1 MPDLVGQQL
10 GNYRLTHLL
19 GQGGYAEVYL
29 GEHVRLNTLAAIKV
43 LLTRLASSEEVD
55 SFQNEGRI
63 IASLIHPHIVR
74 VFDFDVQNDLPF
86 MVMDYAPNGNLRK
99 RHPKGEKLALAT
111 ILPYV
116 KQVAG
121 ALQYAHDRQLIHR
134 DIKPENMLLGRA
146 YEVLLSDFGTALVA
160 QSTGYQSTLQEV
172 IGTVSYMA
180 PEQFQGKAR
189 PASDQYAMAVVVY
202 EWLSGEVPFHGSS
215 TEIAIQHSMTPPPS
229 LREKVPGISPLV
241 EQVIMKALA
250 KDYHQ
255 RFPRVQDFAD
265 ALEQAIQAGN
275 SFYSEPTIAVPSLA
289 PNASPGTDSPL
300 FHPQS
305 RPAIPPAMKAS
316 PLAMDTVTSE
326 AARAA
331 SPASSPPPGQQVLTP
346 PAQYPPVSA
355 PFSYQEKVYPRRR
368 RSAPLALLLLALL
381 LLVGGGIVWLV
392 IPRTPGT
399 PGSSPLPG
407 QQAPVYPNVAGAY
420 SGTINN
426 TTEGIDTSMH
436 LSMQQNQGN
445 ISGQFRVSLPL
456 TGNGPFTG
464 NIDTA
469 RHIQFTVQGFE
480 GNAPLFFS
488 GLLQSDGS
496 MAGNYCSLGANS
508 QCSHQAGGAGTWR
521 VSRQSSLTPLSV
533 TPTGEENA
541 NVNPKHKGKKR
552 H

>member
-10 GNYRLTHLL
+10 GNYRLTRLL

-74 VFDFDVQNDLPF
+74 VFDFDVQHDLPF
-86 MVMDYAPNGNLRK
+86 MVMDYAPDGNLRK
-99 RHPKGEKLALAT
+99 RHPKGEKLPLT
-111 ILPYV
+111 IILPYV
-116 KQVAG
+116 KQVAD
-121 ALQYAHDRQLIHR
+121 ALQYAHNRHLIHR
-134 DIKPENMLLGRA
+134 DIKPENMLLGRNG
-146 YEVLLSDFGTALVA
+146 EVLLSDFGTALVA
-160 QSTGYQSTLQEV
+160 QGTGYQRTLQEV

-180 PEQFQGKAR
+180 PEQFQGQAR
-189 PASDQYAMAVVVY
+189 PASDQYALAVVVY
-202 EWLSGEVPFHGSS
+202 EWLGGDVPFHGSG
-215 TEIAIQHSMTPPPS
+215 TEIAIQHTMTPPPS
-229 LREKVPGISPLV
+229 LREKVPGISPPV
-241 EQVIMKALA
+241 EQVIMRALA

-255 RFPRVQDFAD
+255 RFPGVQDFAN
-265 ALEQAIQAGN
+265 ALEQAGN
-275 SFYSEPTIAVPSLA
+275 SFYSERTVAVPSLA
-289 PNASPGTDSPL
+289 PGAQPGTDEHL
-300 FHPQS
+300 LHPQS
-305 RPAIPPAMKAS
+305 RPATPPVMKAS

-326 AARAA
+326 AAHVAP
-331 SPASSPPPGQQVLTP
+331 PAPGQQVLTP
-346 PAQYPPVSA
+346 PPQYAPFSA
-355 PFSYQEKVYPRRR
+355 PFSYQEKVSPGR
-368 RSAPLALLLLALL
+368 RSSVPLALLLLAFLL
-381 LLVGGGIVWLV
+381 IVGGALVWLF
-392 IPRTPGT
+392 IPRTSGS
-399 PGSSPLPG
+399 PGSPGGSPQPG

-420 SGTINN
+420 SGTIHN
-426 TTEGIDTSMH
+426 TTVGTTTSMN

-445 ISGQFRVSLPL
+445 ISGQFTVSPPL

-488 GLLQSDGS
+488 GLVQSDGS

-508 QCSHQAGGAGTWR
+508 QCSSQAGGAGSWR
-521 VSRQSSLTPLSV
+521 VSRQSSIIPLNV
-533 TPTGEENA
+533 TPTGNENG

>member
-10 GNYRLTHLL
+10 GNYLLTQLL

-74 VFDFDVQNDLPF
+74 VFDFDVQHDLPF

-99 RHPKGEKLALAT
+99 RHPKGEKLPLTT

-116 KQVAG
+116 KQVAD
-121 ALQYAHDRQLIHR
+121 ALQYAHNRHLIHR
-134 DIKPENMLLGRA
+134 DIKPENMLLGRNG
-146 YEVLLSDFGTALVA
+146 EVLLSDFGTALVSQA
-160 QSTGYQSTLQEV
+160 TGYQRTLQEV

-180 PEQFQGKAR
+180 PEQFQGQAR
-189 PASDQYAMAVVVY
+189 PASDQYALAVVVY
-202 EWLSGEVPFHGSS
+202 EWLGGEVPFHGSG
-215 TEIAIQHSMTPPPS
+215 TEIAIQHTMKPPPS

-241 EQVIMKALA
+241 ERVIMRALA

-255 RFPRVQDFAD
+255 RFPNVQDFAN
-265 ALEQAIQAGN
+265 ALEQAGN
-275 SFYSEPTIAVPSLA
+275 SFYSEETVAVPPLA
-289 PNASPGTDSPL
+289 PGALPGTNEYL
-300 FHPQS
+300 LHPQS
-305 RPAIPPAMKAS
+305 RPATPPVMKAS

-326 AARAA
+326 AAHVAQ
-331 SPASSPPPGQQVLTP
+331 PPPGQPVLTP
-346 PAQYPPVSA
+346 PAQYAPFSA
-355 PFSYQEKVYPRRR
+355 PYSYQEKARPRRR
-368 RSAPLALLLLALL
+368 SSGLLALL
-381 LLVGGGIVWLV
+381 LLFFLLIVAGAIVWFV
-392 IPRTPGT
+392 IPHTPVT
-399 PGSSPLPG
+399 PGSPGGSPLPG
-407 QQAPVYPNVAGAY
+407 QQASVYPNVTGAY
-420 SGTINN
+420 SGTIHN
-426 TTEGIDTSMH
+426 TTAGIVTSMN

-445 ISGQFRVSLPL
+445 ISGQFTVSLPL

-464 NIDTA
+464 HVDTA

-480 GNAPLFFS
+480 GHAPLFFR
-488 GLLQSDGS
+488 GLVQSDGS

-508 QCSHQAGGAGTWR
+508 QCSFQAGGAGSWR
-521 VSRQSSLTPLSV
+521 VSRQSGIIPLNV
-533 TPTGEENA
+533 TPTGNENG
-541 NVNPKHKGKKR
+541 NVNPRHKGKKR

>member
-10 GNYRLTHLL
+10 GNYRLTQLL

-74 VFDFDVQNDLPF
+74 VFDFDVQYDLPF

-99 RHPKGEKLALAT
+99 RHPKGEKLPLTT

-116 KQVAG
+116 KQVAD
-121 ALQYAHDRQLIHR
+121 ALQYAHNRHLIHR
-134 DIKPENMLLGRA
+134 DIKPENMLLGRNG
-146 YEVLLSDFGTALVA
+146 EVLLSDFGTALVSQA
-160 QSTGYQSTLQEV
+160 TGYQRTLQEV

-180 PEQFQGKAR
+180 PEQFQGQAR
-189 PASDQYAMAVVVY
+189 PASDQYALAVVVY
-202 EWLSGEVPFHGSS
+202 EWLGGEVPFHGSG
-215 TEIAIQHSMTPPPS
+215 TEIAIQHTMTPPPS

-241 EQVIMKALA
+241 ERVIMRALA

-255 RFPRVQDFAD
+255 RFPGVQDFAN
-265 ALEQAIQAGN
+265 ALERAGN
-275 SFYSEPTIAVPSLA
+275 SFYSEQTVAVPPLA
-289 PNASPGTDSPL
+289 PGALPGTDEHFL
-300 FHPQS
+300 HPQS
-305 RPAIPPAMKAS
+305 RPATPPVMKAS

-326 AARAA
+326 AAHVA
-331 SPASSPPPGQQVLTP
+331 PPSSGQPVLTP
-346 PAQYPPVSA
+346 PAQYAPFSA
-355 PFSYQEKVYPRRR
+355 PYSYQEKVRPSRR
-368 RSAPLALLLLALL
+368 RSGPLALLLLAFLL
-381 LLVGGGIVWLV
+381 IVGGAIVWFV

-399 PGSSPLPG
+399 PGGSPLPG
-407 QQAPVYPNVAGAY
+407 QQAPVYPNVTGAY
-420 SGTINN
+420 SGTIHN
-426 TTEGIDTSMH
+426 TTAGIVTSMN

-445 ISGQFRVSLPL
+445 ISGQFTVSPPL

-464 NIDTA
+464 HIDTA
-469 RHIQFTVQGFE
+469 RHIQFIVQGFE
-480 GNAPLFFS
+480 GNAPLFFR
-488 GLLQSDGS
+488 GLVQSDGS

-508 QCSHQAGGAGTWR
+508 QCSSQAGGAGSWR
-521 VSRQSSLTPLSV
+521 VSRQSGITV

-541 NVNPKHKGKKR
+541 NINPKHKGRKR

>member
-1 MPDLVGQQL
+1 MQLHLFPIYWKDATSMPDLVGQQL

-29 GEHVRLNTLAAIKV
+29 GEHIRLNTLAAIKV
-43 LLTRLASSEEVD
+43 LLTRLASGEEVD

-74 VFDFDVQNDLPF
+74 VFDFDVERDIPF
-86 MVMDYAPNGNLRK
+86 MVMDYAPKGNLRK
-99 RHPKGEKLALAT
+99 RHPKGENLPLTT
-111 ILPYV
+111 ILRYV
-116 KQVAG
+116 RQVAD
-121 ALQYAHDRQLIHR
+121 ALQYAHDRHLIHR
-134 DIKPENMLLGRA
+134 DIKPENMLLGRND
-146 YEVLLSDFGTALVA
+146 EVLLSDFGTALVA
-160 QSTGYQSTLQEV
+160 QATGYQSTLQEV
-172 IGTVSYMA
+172 IGTVNYMA

-189 PASDQYAMAVVVY
+189 PASDQYALAVIVY
-202 EWLSGEVPFHGSS
+202 EWLSGAVPFHGSG
-215 TEIAIQHSMTPPPS
+215 TEVAIQHTMTPPPS

-326 AARAA
+326 AAHVA
-331 SPASSPPPGQQVLTP
+331 PLASSPPPGQPVLTSP
-346 PAQYPPVSA
+346 PQYPPFSA
-355 PFSYQEKVYPRRR
+355 PFSYQEKVHPRSR
-368 RSAPLALLLLALL
+368 RSGPPALLLLALL
-381 LLVGGGIVWLV
+381 LLIGGGIVWFV
-392 IPRTPGT
+392 IPHTPGT
-399 PGSSPLPG
+399 PASSPLPG

-426 TTEGIDTSMH
+426 TTAGIATSMN
-436 LSMQQNQGN
+436 LSMQQNQGS
-445 ISGQFRVSLPL
+445 ISGRFRVSPPL
-456 TGNGPFTG
+456 RGNGPFTG

-469 RHIQFTVQGFE
+469 NHIQFTVQGFE
-480 GNAPLFFS
+480 GNAPLFFK
-488 GLLQSDGS
+488 GLVQSDGS
-496 MAGNYCSLGANS
+496 MAGNYCSLGQIRSVALKLVVVVP
-508 QCSHQAGGAGTWR
+508 GGFHG
-521 VSRQSSLTPLSV
+521 SR
-533 TPTGEENA
+533 A
-541 NVNPKHKGKKR
+541 
-552 H
+552 

>member
-1 MPDLVGQQL
+1 VLYLRMPDLVGQQL
-10 GNYRLTHLL
+10 GNYRLTQLL

-74 VFDFDVQNDLPF
+74 VFDFDVQHDLPF

-99 RHPKGEKLALAT
+99 RHPKGEKLPLTT

-116 KQVAG
+116 KQVAD
-121 ALQYAHDRQLIHR
+121 ALQYAHNRRLIHR
-134 DIKPENMLLGRA
+134 DIKPENMLLGRNG
-146 YEVLLSDFGTALVA
+146 EVLLSDFGTALVA
-160 QSTGYQSTLQEV
+160 QATGYQRTLQEV

-180 PEQFQGKAR
+180 PEQFQGQAR
-189 PASDQYAMAVVVY
+189 PASDQYALAVVVY
-202 EWLSGEVPFHGSS
+202 EWLGGDVPFHGSG
-215 TEIAIQHSMTPPPS
+215 TEIAIQHTMTPPPS

-241 EQVIMKALA
+241 EQVIMRALT

-255 RFPRVQDFAD
+255 RFPSMQDFAN
-265 ALEQAIQAGN
+265 ALEQAGN
-275 SFYSEPTIAVPSLA
+275 TFYSEPTVAAPSLA
-289 PNASPGTDSPL
+289 PGALPGTDEHL
-300 FHPQS
+300 LHPQS
-305 RPAIPPAMKAS
+305 RPATPPVMKAS

-326 AARAA
+326 AAHVAP
-331 SPASSPPPGQQVLTP
+331 PAPGQPVLTP
-346 PAQYPPVSA
+346 PPQYAAFSA
-355 PFSYQEKVYPRRR
+355 PFSYQEKVRPRWR
-368 RSAPLALLLLALL
+368 RSVPLALLLLAFLL
-381 LLVGGGIVWLV
+381 IVGGAIVWFV
-392 IPRTPGT
+392 IPRT

-420 SGTINN
+420 SGTIHN
-426 TTEGIDTSMH
+426 TTADIATSMN

-445 ISGQFRVSLPL
+445 ISGQFTVSPPL

-464 NIDTA
+464 HIDTA

-480 GNAPLFFS
+480 GKAPLFFR
-488 GLLQSDGS
+488 GLVQSDGS

-508 QCSHQAGGAGTWR
+508 QCSPQAGGAGSWR
-521 VSRQSSLTPLSV
+521 VSRQSGIIPLNV
-533 TPTGEENA
+533 TPTGNENGNA
-541 NVNPKHKGKKR
+541 NPKHKGKKR
-552 H
+552 R